1 MKRYFLFFLIVAP
14 LLYLLAF
21 GLTRDARELP
31 SMMVGKPSPDFVLQT
46 LDGKTLT
53 RESLKGRP
61 FVINFWATWC
71 GPCFF
76 EHGVFKE
83 VSERYAK
90 EHTEERVEFLGVVYQ
105 DKKEAVE
112 MFLKE
117 YGTPFTVGLDPV
129 SKMAIAFGVGGIP
142 ETFFVDA
149 AGVIRSKFTGVLSVP
164 QLEMQ
169 LEKLVK
175 TSEEGPPEVG
185 P

>member
-46 LDGKTLT
+46 LDGKLVT
-53 RESLKGRP
+53 RESLAGRP

-76 EHGVFKE
+76 EHGVFRE
-83 VSERYAK
+83 VGERYAK
-90 EHTEERVEFLGVVYQ
+90 EHPKERHAKERVEFLGVVYQ

-117 YGTPFTVGLDPV
+117 YGTPFKVALDPS

-169 LEKLVK
+169 LEKLV
-175 TSEEGPPEVG
+175 GP
-185 P
+185 